1 MRRTSTRGVALGLL
15 AAGLATGL
23 PATGHAKP
31 YKGGE
36 LYSSQAYRYGR
47 MEMRMRMARGSGLL
61 STFFTYK
68 NGSEA
73 ASTFWEEIDI
83 EVFGKE
89 DAVSWQ
95 SNIITG
101 LGTRTTSEEVHTH
114 PFSLADA
121 YHTYTLEWTPDY
133 VAWALDGVEVRRT
146 TGGQVGDLTN
156 PQSLRF
162 NIWIAEATDWVGP
175 FDAAVLPQY
184 QYVNWIS
191 YSRYEGGQFVQEWK
205 DDFDGLDGG
214 RWARADWTFAENL
227 ADFDP
232 NNVVVRDG
240 TLVLALTREGAT
252 GFNGTVPP
260 DDGRITGGTGGTTGS
275 GGSDSGG
282 AASGGDTGSGGA
294 GGAAL
299 GGSETGGV
307 AGSGGSGD
315 GGNLGGVSGSGG
327 VALGGS
333 DTGGT
338 AGSGGAGVGG
348 VGPGGSGSGG
358 AAGSGGAGV
367 GGLVGSG
374 GSGVGG
380 GGLSSG
386 GAGVGGGLGGAVGSG
401 GAVAGV
407 GGAVASGGAVG
418 TGGSSPPTP
427 PGASGSTAAPAILT
441 EDDGGCSCRLGPRG
455 SASPAGGSLGW
466 IGLAWVLGRRRRG
479 PVRVQA
485 QVVPRLR

>member
-1 MRRTSTRGVALGLL
+1 MRRTSTPGVALGLL
-15 AAGLATGL
+15 AAGLALGL

-68 NGSEA
+68 NGSEVE
-73 ASTFWEEIDI
+73 STFWEEIDI

-191 YSRYEGGQFVQEWK
+191 YSRYEGGQFVQEWR
-205 DDFDGLDGG
+205 DDFDGLDGA
-214 RWARADWTFAENL
+214 RWARANWTFAENL

-260 DDGRITGGTGGTTGS
+260 DDGGMGGTGGTTGS
-275 GGSDSGG
+275 GGSETGGSESGG
-282 AASGGDTGSGGA
+282 TAGS

-307 AGSGGSGD
+307 SGSGGSGD

-327 VALGGS
+327 VSLGGS
-333 DTGGT
+333 DTGGS

-348 VGPGGSGSGG
+348 VGPGGSSSGG

-367 GGLVGSG
+367 GGLSGSG
-374 GSGVGG
+374 GSGTGG
-380 GGLSSG
+380 IPSSG

-427 PGASGSTAAPAILT
+427 PGASGSTAAPAIVT
-441 EDDGGCSCRLGPRG
+441 DDDGGCSCRLGPRG
-455 SASPAGGSLGW
+455 SGSHAGWSLGW

-479 PVRVQA
+479 PVRVRA

>member
-1 MRRTSTRGVALGLL
+1 MRRTSTPGVLLGLL
-15 AAGLATGL
+15 AAGLALGL

-36 LYSSQAYRYGR
+36 LYSSQAYLYGR
-47 MEMRMRMARGSGLL
+47 IEVRMRMSRGSGLL

-68 NGSEA
+68 NGSEVA
-73 ASTFWEEIDI
+73 GTFWEEIDI

-89 DAVSWQ
+89 DAVGWQ

-101 LGTRTTSEEVHTH
+101 QGTRTTSEQVHTH
-114 PFSLADA
+114 PFSLADG

-146 TGGQVGDLTN
+146 TGGQVGDLRN

-162 NIWIAEATDWVGP
+162 NTWIAEATDWVGP

-191 YSRYEGGQFVQEWK
+191 YSRYEGGQFVQEWR
-205 DDFDGLDGG
+205 DDFDGLDGA

-260 DDGRITGGTGGTTGS
+260 DDGGMGGTGGTTGS
-275 GGSDSGG
+275 GGSDTGG
-282 AASGGDTGSGGA
+282 AASGGDAGSGGA
-294 GGAAL
+294 GGTPL
-299 GGSETGGV
+299 GGSDSGGDS
-307 AGSGGSGD
+307 GSGGSGD
-315 GGNLGGVSGSGG
+315 GGNLGGVPGSGG

-338 AGSGGAGVGG
+338 AGSGGSGVGG

-358 AAGSGGAGV
+358 AVGSGGAGV
-367 GGLVGSG
+367 GGVAGSG

-380 GGLSSG
+380 GGSSSG
-386 GAGVGGGLGGAVGSG
+386 GAGVGGGLGGAAGSG

-407 GGAVASGGAVG
+407 GGVAPSGGADG

-427 PGASGSTAAPAILT
+427 PGASGSTVAPVVSSA
-441 EDDGGCSCRLGPRG
+441 DDGGCNCRLGPRG
-455 SASPAGGSLGW
+455 SGSHAGWSLGW
-466 IGLAWVLGRRRRG
+466 IGLAWVFGRRRRG
-479 PVRVQA
+479 PVRAQA
-485 QVVPRLR
+485 QAVRRFR

>member
-1 MRRTSTRGVALGLL
+1 MRRTSTPGMALLGLL
-15 AAGLATGL
+15 AAGLALGL

-47 MEMRMRMARGSGLL
+47 IEVRMRMARGSGLL

-68 NGSEA
+68 NGSEVA
-73 ASTFWEEIDI
+73 GTFWEEIDI

-89 DAVSWQ
+89 NAVGWQ

-101 LGTRTTSEEVHTH
+101 QGTRTTSEEVHTH

-146 TGGQVGDLTN
+146 TGGQVEDLTN

-175 FDAAVLPQY
+175 FDPAVLPQY

-191 YSRYEGGQFVQEWK
+191 YSRYEGGQFVHEWR
-205 DDFDGLDGG
+205 DDFDSLDGG
-214 RWARADWTFAENL
+214 RWARANWTFAENL

-260 DDGRITGGTGGTTGS
+260 DDGGSAGGTGGTTGS
-275 GGSDSGG
+275 GGSDTGG
-282 AASGGDTGSGGA
+282 TASGGTAGSGGPDT
-294 GGAAL
+294 GGTA
-299 GGSETGGV
+299 SGGV
-307 AGSGGSGD
+307 AGSGGAGD
-315 GGNLGGVSGSGG
+315 GGNLGGVAGSGG
-327 VALGGS
+327 VALGGGE
-333 DTGGT
+333 TGGT
-338 AGSGGAGVGG
+338 AGSGGSGVGG

-358 AAGSGGAGV
+358 TAGSGGAGV
-367 GGLVGSG
+367 GGLASSG

-380 GGLSSG
+380 GGSSSG
-386 GAGVGGGLGGAVGSG
+386 GAGVGGGLGGVGGSG

-407 GGAVASGGAVG
+407 GGAVPSGGAVG

-427 PGASGSTAAPAILT
+427 SGASGSTAVPAVPSA
-441 EDDGGCSCRLGPRG
+441 DDGGCSCRLGPRG
-455 SASPAGGSLGW
+455 SGSHAGWSLGW
-466 IGLAWVLGRRRRG
+466 VGLAWLVGRRRRG
-479 PVRVQA
+479 PARA
-485 QVVPRLR
+485 RDEAAKWFR